1 MESMRTYR
9 CTAPSARSIQIILA
23 VGILLLAV
31 GGWCSTAYAS
41 TQYRV
46 VGRGWGHGIGMSQ
59 YGAQGFAAHGYTAS
73 QIIRYY
79 YQGVSIGAIPTNAT
93 RVNVE
98 LVSGRSVIKLGVDGA
113 TAQLRNG
120 THAYDF
126 VQNDQI
132 ELRADGPGMDLYRRR
147 GATLTK
153 LADNLTDVSTIASSA
168 TIATR
173 FTGENGAN
181 GNHYRGALRIHRVGA
196 TLSVINRLDIELYLR
211 GVVPSEVP
219 GSWHPEALKA
229 QAIAARSYAVAT
241 RSASGIYD
249 VHSDTRSQ
257 MYLGIEHEE
266 ASTTAAV
273 VATAGKAARYN
284 GSVITAFFSSTSG
297 GRTAAIEDVWGS
309 PPRPYLKSVPD
320 PYESS
325 PYSRWPE
332 VRAYSPAQLANVLHG
347 YVSGSFRTARV
358 TVNPSSRASG
368 VVVTGSG
375 GMQTMPAA
383 TFQVRLGLRSTWF
396 RIERLTIV
404 ADAPAGGR
412 VRVHGVIPTS
422 GTTFLMRKTGSSWT
436 IVRRLTPA
444 KNGGFSR
451 TELVSGSTK
460 FGLRRQSALGPTD
473 AV

>member
-1 MESMRTYR
+1 
-9 CTAPSARSIQIILA
+9 
-23 VGILLLAV
+23 
-31 GGWCSTAYAS
+31 
-41 TQYRV
+41 
-46 VGRGWGHGIGMSQ
+46 MSQ
-59 YGAQGFAAHGYTAS
+59 YGAQGFAMHGYTAG

-79 YQGVSIGAIPTNAT
+79 YQGVSIGAIPANAS

-98 LVSGRSVIKLGVDGA
+98 LVSGRTVIKLRVDGA
-113 TAQLRNG
+113 VAQLQNG
-120 THAYDF
+120 THTYDF
-126 VQNDQI
+126 VQNDSI
-132 ELRADGPGMDLYRRR
+132 ELRVDGAGMDLYRRR
-147 GATLTK
+147 GSTRTK
-153 LADNLTDVSTIASSA
+153 LADNLTDISTINNSA
-168 TIATR
+168 TIATL
-173 FTGENGAN
+173 FTGENGAT
-181 GNHYRGALRIHRVGA
+181 GNHYRGALRVHRVGT
-196 TLSVINRLDIELYLR
+196 TLSVVNRLNIELYLR

-309 PPRPYLKSVPD
+309 PARPYLKSVPD

-332 VRAYSPAQLANVLHG
+332 VRAYTPAQLAAVLHG
-347 YVSGSFRTARV
+347 YVSGSFRSAHV
-358 TVNPSSRASG
+358 TVNASSRASG
-368 VVVTGSG
+368 MVVVGSSG
-375 GMQTMPAA
+375 TQTMPPT
-383 TFQVRLGLRSTWF
+383 TFQTRLGLRSTWF
-396 RIERLTIV
+396 RLERMSIA
-404 ADAPAGGR
+404 ADAPSGGR

-422 GTTFLMRKTGSSWT
+422 GTTFLMRKAGGTWT
-436 IVRRLTPA
+436 IVRRLVPKA
-444 KNGGFSR
+444 GGAYNRIESVNGA
-451 TELVSGSTK
+451 TK